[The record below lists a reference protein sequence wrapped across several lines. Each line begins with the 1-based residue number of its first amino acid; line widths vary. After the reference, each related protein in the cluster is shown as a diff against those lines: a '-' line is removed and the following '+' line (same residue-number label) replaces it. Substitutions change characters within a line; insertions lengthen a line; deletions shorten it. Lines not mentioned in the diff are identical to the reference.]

1 MSILHVRATIQCE
14 GCGKP
19 FTIDLDLAGKHP
31 SDLADEVDYY
41 IHAYPVNAHKR

>member
-19 FTIDLDLAGKHP
+19 FTID
-31 SDLADEVDYY
+31 EVDYY